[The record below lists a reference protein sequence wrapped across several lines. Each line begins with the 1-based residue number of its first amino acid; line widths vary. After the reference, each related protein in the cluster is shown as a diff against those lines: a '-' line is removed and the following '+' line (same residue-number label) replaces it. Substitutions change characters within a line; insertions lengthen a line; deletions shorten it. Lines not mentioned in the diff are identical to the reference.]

1 MTTPSLQTRNSHSS
15 AIRSGYILDTRIDA
29 SSYAEASRHIL
40 AWARVRETRS
50 VFCANV
56 HMIMEGFDHPS
67 FREQIN
73 AADLVTSDGMPLV
86 WALRRLGIGEASRV
100 YGPDLT
106 ASLLGH
112 AEAEG
117 LRVGFLGATPH
128 TLARLLDNVRARHPS
143 LLVSFAFSPP
153 FLMQSPEQDAS
164 VIEKINSA
172 RVQILFVGLGCPK
185 QERWISQHRDRLHCV
200 ALAVGAAFDLLA
212 RTKPRAPHWMQ
223 SSGLEWL
230 FRLLT
235 EPRRLWRRY
244 LVANPRFM
252 WHFALQLLA
261 RKTPETHIQEI
272 PRRLL

>member
-1 MTTPSLQTRNSHSS
+1 MTTTSIPSR
-15 AIRSGYILDTRIDA
+15 YILDTRIDA
-29 SSYAEASRHIL
+29 SSYADASRQIL
-40 AWARVRETRS
+40 AWARARETRS

-67 FREQIN
+67 FRQQIN

-106 ASLLGH
+106 TSLLSQ
-112 AEAEG
+112 AEADG
-117 LRVGFLGATPH
+117 LQVGFLGATPD

-143 LLVSFAFSPP
+143 LVTSFAFSPP
-153 FLMQSPEQDAS
+153 FDMPAEQDAA

-172 RVQILFVGLGCPK
+172 GVRILFVGLGCPK
-185 QERWISQHRDRLHCV
+185 QERWISHHRDRLHCV
-200 ALAVGAAFDLLA
+200 AVAVGAAFDLLA

-244 LVANPRFM
+244 LVANPRFI

-261 RKTPETHIQEI
+261 RKTPRTHIREI
-272 PRRLL
+272 Q